1 MFFEVKSLIRCYGCQ
16 GGVFR
21 CFFSSLLIFV
31 ADVLSSYQKILSKI
45 VLCSIWQINGVSV
58 TSARIN
64 IMLGE
69 VNGHVHKV
77 KLLS

>member
-1 MFFEVKSLIRCYGCQ
+1 MLWMSGRCISLFLCL
-16 GGVFR
+16 
-21 CFFSSLLIFV
+21 FSSLLIFV
-31 ADVLSSYQKILSKI
+31 ADVSSSYQKRFSLKM
-45 VLCSIWQINGVSV
+45 CSIWQINGVSV

-69 VNGHVHKV
+69 VSGHVHKV

>member
-1 MFFEVKSLIRCYGCQ
+1 MDVREVYFA
-16 GGVFR
+16 V
-21 CFFSSLLIFV
+21 SLLVFLIINFCSRRFIV
-31 ADVLSSYQKILSKI
+31 TSKKILSKN

-77 KLLS
+77 TIVNAQSN